1 MADQALDPHRRSE
14 EDRRPIVVLLVDDQP
29 FVGAAVGRLLATEQ
43 DIDLHYC
50 RYPLNAIALANQIAP
65 SIILQDL
72 IMPDIDGLTLVR
84 SFRTNRPTASTP
96 VIVLSG
102 NDDATTRARALEQGA
117 VDYLVK
123 LPGKD
128 DLIACIR
135 RHAIAGGIVH
145 PEAEPT
151 VSDRATALPPT
162 DADETLDR
170 SMIAAFRQADAAGGA
185 DFTLTLI
192 DQFLRE
198 AAVQVE
204 TLREAVRRSDA
215 PGLKATAHSLKGSAM
230 TMGAMRLAALCSRVE
245 VDPGCQS
252 DGVAATV
259 LAEIDRELI
268 CVRDALAAERQSL
281 VRR

>member
-1 MADQALDPHRRSE
+1 MADKALDTHRRSAE
-14 EDRRPIVVLLVDDQP
+14 APPIVVLLVDDQP

-50 RYPLNAIALANQIAP
+50 RYPLDAIALANQIIP

-84 SFRTNRPTASTP
+84 SFRTNPPTARTP

-102 NDDATTRARALEQGA
+102 NDDEAMRARALEQGA
-117 VDYLVK
+117 ADYLVK

-135 RHAIAGGIVH
+135 RHATAGGAV
-145 PEAEPT
+145 PSETGPAA
-151 VSDRATALPPT
+151 SDRPTALPRPDT
-162 DADETLDR
+162 DETLDR
-170 SMIAAFRQADAAGGA
+170 GMIAAFRQADAAGGA

-198 AAVQVE
+198 AASQVE
-204 TLREAVRRSDA
+204 TLRDAVRRSDA
-215 PGLKATAHSLKGSAM
+215 AALKATAHSLKGSSM
-230 TMGAMRLAALCSRVE
+230 TMGAKKLAALCGRAEDDAGGRSA
-245 VDPGCQS
+245 
-252 DGVAATV
+252 GVAATL
-259 LAEIDRELI
+259 LAEIDRELV
-268 CVRDALAAERQSL
+268 CVRDALAAERQNL
-281 VRR
+281 VR